1 MLLDKIPPYLK
12 NKYVLSLL
20 GFTFWIAFFDENNLI
35 DLIEYKLELNHLT
48 EEQAY
53 YKQEITK
60 AKKDL
65 EDLTTNV
72 ENLERFAREKY
83 LMKRDNE
90 EIFVLSYPD
99 S

>member
-1 MLLDKIPPYLK
+1 MLIEKIPPYLK
-12 NKYVLSLL
+12 NKYVLSII

-35 DLIEYKLELNHLT
+35 NLIEYKMELNHLIQ
-48 EEQAY
+48 EQAY
-53 YKQEITK
+53 YKEEIAK
-60 AKKDL
+60 AQKDL

-90 EIFVLSYPD
+90 EIFVLSRPG

>member
-1 MLLDKIPPYLK
+1 MI
-12 NKYVLSLL
+12 

-35 DLIEYKLELNHLT
+35 NLIEYKLELNHLN
-48 EEQAY
+48 EEQEY
-53 YKQEITK
+53 YKREIVK